1 MLVAREYLTPATG
14 SSINRVRAKAAIV
27 ASTTGA
33 NYVHERRHDYS
44 HQPDTL

>member
-14 SSINRVRAKAAIV
+14 SSINRVRANAAIV

-33 NYVHERRHDYS
+33 TRSMNAGTN
-44 HQPDTL
+44 TLTSQLLC